1 MEIQMQVEI
10 PMELY
15 NIFAEQA
22 EFQNC
27 TVDRIICEMIRKFLE
42 RSG

>member
-10 PMELY
+10 PMDFY

-22 EFQNC
+22 EFHNC
-27 TVDRIICEMIRKFLE
+27 TVDRIICEIIRKFLE
-42 RSG
+42 KSG